1 MNIEVSCG
9 ESSEALYAYLNDI
22 LIPLLALHD
31 YDRNDV
37 LFQKWHFTAEDNARV
52 DNLLPLIAEVREYD
66 LRQVDAKV
74 VLCLARRIFK
84 ASNALAYLPPGQRM
98 MTVVPETGDWPDPA
112 RARWAA
118 IMYLFQELPTT
129 GAPPHHH

>member
-1 MNIEVSCG
+1 MSIDVTCG
-9 ESSEALYAYLNDI
+9 EVSEALYAYLNDI
-22 LIPLLALHD
+22 LIPLLALED

-37 LFQKWHFTAEDNARV
+37 LFQKWPFTSEDHQRV

-84 ASNALAYLPPGQRM
+84 ASNALAHLPPQQHM
-98 MTVVPETGDWPDPA
+98 LTITDLKDWPDPD

-118 IMYLFQELPTT
+118 MVYLFQELPTT
-129 GAPPHHH
+129 GLPPTSH